1 MAYSDKGMS
10 SSRITAI
17 IIVAVIHAILGYAF
31 VTGLAYNVLKKVTT
45 DLKTFDVATPPPP
58 DKKPPPPPPPQPN
71 APPPIVSPPAIV
83 QTPSP
88 PIQIRTSPIATPN
101 PPITYTAPP
110 APPAPAAPP
119 PPPPPTHTPK
129 GAAPRGNPQS
139 WVTDDDYPAAALRSG
154 DHGTTGVRLAVGA
167 DGRVTDCEVTSSSG
181 SSSLDSTACSLLR
194 RRARFS
200 PATDGTG
207 AAVSGSWSSRFTWK
221 LPAE

>member
-10 SSRITAI
+10 SNRFWAI
-17 IIVAVIHAILGYAF
+17 VIVALVHAILGYAF
-31 VTGLAYNVLKKVTT
+31 VTGLAFNMIKKVNA
-45 DLKTFDVATPPPP
+45 DLKTFDVANPPPP

-88 PIQIRTSPIATPN
+88 PIQIQ
-101 PPITYTAPP
+101 TAPVAISRPVITQQAAP
-110 APPAPAAPP
+110 APPAPVAPP
-119 PPPPPTHTPK
+119 PPPPPSHPPK
-129 GAAPRGNPQS
+129 GATPRGNPQS

-181 SSSLDSTACSLLR
+181 SGTLDSTACSLLR

-200 PATDGTG
+200 PATDSSGN
-207 AAVSGSWSSRFTWK
+207 AVAGSYSQRFTWK